1 MFDAFAGLLDW
12 VSPGTLDAR
21 VTVDVPI
28 GLPDQVAFRSCDN
41 EARSRLGSRR
51 SSVFAPPAR
60 YLLGAADY
68 SEIQARVAA
77 WRLDTGVEKGGG
89 LSQQAFGILP
99 KVQEVDDLM
108 LADPEREQWV
118 GEVHPEV
125 SFLRLFGQPLAPKAS
140 PVGLAQRIAACRAP
154 FPDLERSVANSQFE
168 TAAVALDDVL
178 DAYAALWTALRWRD
192 GEAESLGG
200 EETDSRGLLMRML
213 I

>member
-1 MFDAFAGLLDW
+1 MFDSFADLLEW
-12 VSPGTLDAR
+12 ASEYAPEVR

-28 GLPDQVAFRSCDN
+28 GLPDQVAPRSCDK
-41 EARSRLGSRR
+41 EARARLGPRR
-51 SSVFAPPAR
+51 GSVFAPPAR

-89 LSQQAFGILP
+89 LSQQGFGILP

-108 LADPEREQWV
+108 LAEPEREKWV

-125 SFLRLFGQPLAPKAS
+125 SFLSLVGHPLAPKAS
-140 PVGLAQRIAACRAP
+140 PVGLAHRFAVCRSS
-154 FPDLERSVANSQFE
+154 FPDLEESIASSQFE

-192 GEAESLGG
+192 GNAEVLGG

-213 I
+213 V